1 MANTSAAKKAMRADV
16 GRTLRNRSAKSAV
29 KTKIV
34 RFRRATTTPG
44 AEQVAEL
51 AIAAISS
58 LDRAAS
64 KGILHSNNAARR
76 KSRLQKRLN
85 AALAGTITLEPAK
98 GTRKAAAEKAPKA
111 TKAAAKAVAKP
122 AKTGKAAAAPK
133 KPAAKRA
140 PKAS

>member
-29 KTKIV
+29 KTRIV

-44 AEQVAEL
+44 AEQVGEL
-51 AIAAISS
+51 AVAAISS

-64 KGILHSNNAARR
+64 KGILHSNNVARR

-98 GTRKAAAEKAPKA
+98 GTRKAATEKAPKA
-111 TKAAAKAVAKP
+111 TKAAAKP
-122 AKTGKAAAAPK
+122 AKTGKAAAAAK

-140 PKAS
+140 AKESS